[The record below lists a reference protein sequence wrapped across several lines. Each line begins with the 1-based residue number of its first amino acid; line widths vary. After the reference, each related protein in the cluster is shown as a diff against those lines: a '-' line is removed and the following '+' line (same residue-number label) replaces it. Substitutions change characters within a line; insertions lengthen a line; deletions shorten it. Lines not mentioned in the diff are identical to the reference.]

1 MGRYDVRVAE
11 CGERIEVMRVH
22 DCERLREL
30 VADAEG
36 LRVWVA
42 GKLAVDRRVCGEPL
56 IGHGP
61 RVAPTLKLREQHDIP
76 AGAARLARILNEA
89 GARVT
94 IAGIVGDDLPGAGLL
109 AQLESEG
116 IDTSGVVISE
126 AVATEMSMTVVSAC
140 EPERCVCEGITVC
153 ECGDEMV

>member
-1 MGRYDVRVAE
+1 V
-11 CGERIEVMRVH
+11 C
-22 DCERLREL
+22 
-30 VADAEG
+30 G
-36 LRVWVA
+36 LRA
-42 GKLAVDRRVCGEPL
+42 SLPSTGGSAAS
-56 IGHGP
+56 HGP
-61 RVAPTLKLREQHDIP
+61 RVAPTLKLREQYDIP

-140 EPERCVCEGITVC
+140 EPERCVCEVITVC
-153 ECGDEMV
+153 ECGDETVKPRLEKLLLETPVTASCCSTAPTPTRPPMPRRPTV